1 MQVGPPSA
9 EAQALLETITA
20 RSAKPESPLDQYE
33 RAIREGKFQEA
44 EAPLTQYVTEHPKD
58 ARAWYALGYSQFAQK
73 KVGDA
78 IKSLAKSLELDVTN
92 AEAHKILGRSLMM
105 IGRFDVAQV
114 EFEQGIRYKPDSA
127 ELHYNLGKLY
137 SIQDNWEPARKAF
150 EKAVTIDPAYA
161 EALDALGLAME
172 ALGHDEEAVANYQK
186 AIAIN
191 DERHGTLASPLVN
204 MSAFYNRTGDPDK
217 AIEYARRAIAVDPK
231 SDRALFQKARA
242 DERQG
247 RLNDAVGALNE
258 AIAINPRSSSY
269 YYVLAGVYRNLGW
282 LDESKKAL
290 DSFKR
295 LERESAELDKQR
307 RGGGAASA
315 PQPPGHMRER

>member
-1 MQVGPPSA
+1 VA
-9 EAQALLETITA
+9 
-20 RSAKPESPLDQYE
+20 D
-33 RAIREGKFQEA
+33 
-44 EAPLTQYVTEHPKD
+44 HPTS
-58 ARAWYALGYSQFAQK
+58 ARAWYALGYSQFAQQRI
-73 KVGDA
+73 GES
-78 IKSLAKSLELDVTN
+78 IKSLAQSLQLDVTN

-150 EKAVTIDPAYA
+150 EAALKIDAEYV

-172 ALGHDEEAVANYQK
+172 ALGHDEEAVANYEK
-186 AIAIN
+186 AVALN
-191 DERHGTLASPLVN
+191 EQRHGTFTSALVN
-204 MSAFYNRTGDPDK
+204 LSAYYNRTGDPDK
-217 AIEYARRAIAVDPK
+217 ALDYARRAMALDSR

-247 RLNDAVGALNE
+247 RLNDAVGALNQ
-258 AIAINPRSSSY
+258 AIAINPRASSY
-269 YYVLAGVYRNLGW
+269 YYVLAGVYRGLGW

-290 DSFKR
+290 ESFKR
-295 LERESAELDKQR
+295 LERESSELEKLRRGADAAEL
-307 RGGGAASA
+307 
-315 PQPPGHMRER
+315 PHPPGQPREQQ